1 MTLQCSVCG
10 ISAVNE
16 MKEFTTKAIPDN
28 AYAITEFADEQSEE
42 YCCGVKAHGCVEL
55 CIMGGKNTLPIRKN

>member
-1 MTLQCSVCG
+1 
-10 ISAVNE
+10 
-16 MKEFTTKAIPDN
+16 MKGFTTEAIPDN
-28 AYAITEFADEQSEE
+28 AYAVTEFADEQSEE